1 MSQKEKTKFRA
12 SAKWK
17 KFRNYCKKTRMVDEI
32 TLRPLRAGWNLH
44 HLDGREINYCDIENE
59 ERFMC
64 LNKQMH
70 ETVHILIRYYRND
83 PSVMERLENCMK
95 LMIKYSED

>member
-17 KFRNYCKKTRMVDEI
+17 KFKAYMKKTRGVDEI
-32 TLRPLRAGWNLH
+32 TLRPLLKGHNIH
-44 HLDGREINYCDIENE
+44 HLDGREINYQNLDEN
-59 ERFMC
+59 RFMA
-64 LNKQMH
+64 LNRSTH
-70 ETVHILIRYYRND
+70 EMVHWLIRYYRND
-83 PSVMERLENCMK
+83 PSIIKRLENCMK